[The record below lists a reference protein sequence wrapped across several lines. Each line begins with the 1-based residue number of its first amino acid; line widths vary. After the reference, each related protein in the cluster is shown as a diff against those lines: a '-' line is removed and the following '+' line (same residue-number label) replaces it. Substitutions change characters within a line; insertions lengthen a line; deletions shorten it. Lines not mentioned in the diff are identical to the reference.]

1 MQARAFPFD
10 LHVLSTPPA
19 FILSQDQTLQ
29 QKKVE
34 QAKNSSNKKTK
45 KRKRK
50 CKQKKMMA
58 STRKPPPKQSANKSL
73 KRRISIKHPH
83 EVGIY
88 RTRCISPPATKPENH
103 TPTAPQKPAKQ
114 TKSSTSTHYR
124 VLTQHATQSPRSEH
138 IEPLQK
144 RFINFSYVASICQ
157 SNSN

>member
-1 MQARAFPFD
+1 
-10 LHVLSTPPA
+10 
-19 FILSQDQTLQ
+19 
-29 QKKVE
+29 
-34 QAKNSSNKKTK
+34 
-45 KRKRK
+45 
-50 CKQKKMMA
+50 MMA

-83 EVGIY
+83 EVGTY
-88 RTRCISPPATKPENH
+88 RARCISPPATKPENH

-144 RFINFSYVASICQ
+144 REFTY
-157 SNSN
+157 